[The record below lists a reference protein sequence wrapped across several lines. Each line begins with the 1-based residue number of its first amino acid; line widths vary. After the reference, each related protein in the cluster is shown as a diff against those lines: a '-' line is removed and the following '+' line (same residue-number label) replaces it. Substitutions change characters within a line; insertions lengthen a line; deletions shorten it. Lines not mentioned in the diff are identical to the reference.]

1 MGQGS
6 REREGEMGVVM
17 VGAPG
22 VQERYVYTGKKS
34 ARSPYIAERAQSMH
48 GCTRGEMLQMYC
60 KDRNGVCVLYQER
73 DMQYDVAQGYL
84 QKEGGSQMAKMGVP
98 RRGPVGSKRGRDG
111 AGVGGRKRGKRQA
124 AAPPQDRHQ
133 AERLTQAK
141 KRGRESPVRTEKRAR
156 QWECLVTSTRVPR
169 PAPDISKK
177 MRPKNGDKEG

>member
-1 MGQGS
+1 M
-6 REREGEMGVVM
+6 
-17 VGAPG
+17 
-22 VQERYVYTGKKS
+22 
-34 ARSPYIAERAQSMH
+34 
-48 GCTRGEMLQMYC
+48 QMYY
-60 KDRNGVCVLYQER
+60 KDRNGVRVLYQER
-73 DMQYDVAQGYL
+73 DMRYDVTQRYL

-98 RRGPVGSKRGRDG
+98 CRGPVGTSKRGRDG